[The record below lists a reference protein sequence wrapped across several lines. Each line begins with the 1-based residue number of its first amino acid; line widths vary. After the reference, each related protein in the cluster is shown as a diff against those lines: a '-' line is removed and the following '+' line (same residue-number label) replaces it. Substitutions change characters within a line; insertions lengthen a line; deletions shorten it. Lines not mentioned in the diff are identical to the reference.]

1 MLRWV
6 LLGCKSVLI
15 RVTMPCVTEVALR
28 RMKAASMLP
37 GLSANR
43 ASISSGRRLP
53 PSPCNLFQPRA
64 SMPPQPTS
72 RKTNGRWV
80 DALLLGMVLV
90 SVVGLIYT
98 LMHH

>member
-1 MLRWV
+1 
-6 LLGCKSVLI
+6 
-15 RVTMPCVTEVALR
+15 
-28 RMKAASMLP
+28 
-37 GLSANR
+37 
-43 ASISSGRRLP
+43 
-53 PSPCNLFQPRA
+53 
-64 SMPPQPTS
+64 MPPQPTS